1 MKIKMKKNLMKIIIQ
16 NKIIEILIMVLV
28 EVILW
33 RQKSFQFK
41 DIMNTPLELNISLQ
55 VGLISLDQEYALI

>member
-41 DIMNTPLELNISLQ
+41 DIMNTTLELNISLQ

>member
-1 MKIKMKKNLMKIIIQ
+1 MKKNLMKIIIQ
-16 NKIIEILIMVLV
+16 NKIIEILIMVLAQ
-28 EVILW
+28 VILW

-41 DIMNTPLELNISLQ
+41 DIMNTTLELNISLQ

>member
-16 NKIIEILIMVLV
+16 NKIIEILIMVIAG
-28 EVILW
+28 VILW

-41 DIMNTPLELNISLQ
+41 DIMNTTLELNISLQ